1 MSTRTIIEINHDA
14 INALLD
20 VDAFILPRLLVGLRS
35 CLLDEKERDFLAARG
50 IRVLGQRHHSE
61 SLTLPVE

>member
-20 VDAFILPRLLVGLRS
+20 VDAFILPRLLVSLRS
-35 CLLDEKERDFLAARG
+35 CLLDEKEREFLAAHG

-61 SLTLPVE
+61 SLTLSVE